1 MATQVSEIPT
11 IAQLYQ
17 LKKLL
22 PPGTENGNSVTPS
35 QTLNNKVS
43 IYRGNITKL
52 KVDAIVNAANKY
64 LAGGGGVDGAIHAAA
79 GRGLL
84 QECDTLDGCET
95 GSAKI
100 TGAYELPCKKV
111 IHAVGPVYSR
121 SGPEKSAAL
130 LASCYTTSLQLAV
143 DNDCKSVAFSGLST
157 GVYGYPSQDAAAVA
171 TKAVRGFLESAA
183 GDKIDRVTFCTF
195 EVKDVNAYNDWIP
208 FAFPPTEQNLKG
220 EDKVNEGEQIESS
233 DAAEKPDAVEAKET
247 TNENEK
253 VEGRDEVKKP
263 EVVEAGKAADDD
275 ISGNLSEPQATVDD
289 LPEVPQAEPSTGDE
303 PGPKRQKQQQ
313 PSDS

>member
-11 IAQLYQ
+11 VAQLYQ

-22 PPGTENGNSVTPS
+22 PPGTESSASVTPS
-35 QTLNNKVS
+35 QALNNKVS

-52 KVDAIVNAANKY
+52 QVDAIVNAANKF

-79 GRGLL
+79 GHGLL
-84 QECDTLDGCET
+84 EECSTLDGCET

-100 TGAYELPCKKV
+100 TGAYELPCKRV

-143 DNDCKSVAFSGLST
+143 DNDCKTIAFSGLST
-157 GVYGYPSQDAAAVA
+157 GIYGYPSQDAASVA
-171 TKAVRGFLESAA
+171 TKAVRGFLGSPA
-183 GDKIDRVTFCTF
+183 GDKIDRVIFCTF
-195 EVKDVNAYNDWIP
+195 EMKDVNAYNDWIP
-208 FAFPPTEQNLKG
+208 WAFPPTEQDLKG
-220 EDKVNEGEQIESS
+220 GDEGNESEQIETG
-233 DAAEKPDAVEAKET
+233 DAAENPDAVEAKET
-247 TNENEK
+247 TDDKEK
-253 VEGRDEVKKP
+253 VEGKDEAKKP
-263 EVVEAGKAADDD
+263 EAVESKETADGDV
-275 ISGNLSEPQATVDD
+275 SGYLSGPHATVDD
-289 LPEVPQAEPSTGDE
+289 LPEVPQAEPSVGDE
-303 PGPKRQKQQQ
+303 PEPKRQKQQQ